1 VHRRPHR
8 LADLVD
14 LERLQHMCDGL
25 SAASGIGLAVLDLDG
40 TVLVASGW
48 QDICTEFHRLH
59 DETLTGCLKSD
70 LQINRRIAEAG
81 EAPGHYAY
89 KCANGL
95 WDVAFPLVIEG
106 VHLAI
111 VFTGQFFYDDDVIDL
126 PSFRERARRLGF
138 DEAAYMDALA
148 RVPVFSHERVA
159 RTIDFLG
166 DFVGVLADLGLSAL
180 GRQSEHD
187 ALEESEER
195 YRQLFESGSDAV
207 FLIDNETGRI
217 LEANSAAA
225 EMYGYTRDE
234 LLALTNEDLSAEP
247 EKTQAVTHGTPVMAD
262 NVVTIP
268 LRIHRRSDG
277 SDFPVEI
284 TGRFFVSQGR
294 AVHLAAIRDISARV
308 DIEEALRLSE
318 DKFAKAFH
326 AGPDAILITRVSDGL
341 VTDVNDGFVRLSGF
355 TRDESVGDSTIPLGL
370 WADPRDRD
378 RCVAALQSQGSVRD
392 LEFDFRARAGDIL
405 RCVYSGAI
413 IAVDGEPH
421 VLSVVRDVTERK
433 RAEQEVLRLNAELE
447 RRVLERT
454 AELEDANRE
463 LESFAYSV
471 SHDLRQPLRALDG
484 FSQILLD
491 DYGTRLDD
499 EGRSLLERIR
509 AADVRMT
516 ALIDGLLELSRLNR
530 GELSRERLDLS
541 EMAHHAAERLAEAE
555 PGRSVDLAIADG
567 LVAHADRRLV
577 RALLANLLG
586 NAWKFTAKHET
597 AHIEVGADDVDG
609 ERAFYVR
616 DDGAGFDMAYADALF
631 GAFQR
636 LHSTGEFDGLGI
648 GLATVQRIVR
658 RHGGRVWAEG
668 EVEKGATF
676 HFTLPAGAGT

>member
-1 VHRRPHR
+1 
-8 LADLVD
+8 
-14 LERLQHMCDGL
+14 MCDGL

-40 TVLVASGW
+40 TVLIASGW
-48 QDICTEFHRLH
+48 QDICTKFHRLH

-106 VHLAI
+106 DHLAI
-111 VFTGQFFYDDDVIDL
+111 VFTGQFFYDDDVIDV
-126 PSFRERARRLGF
+126 PAFRERARRLGF

-207 FLIDNETGRI
+207 LLIDNETGRI

-225 EMYGYTRDE
+225 DTYGYTRDE

-294 AVHLAAIRDISARV
+294 AVHLAAIRDI
-308 DIEEALRLSE
+308 
-318 DKFAKAFH
+318 
-326 AGPDAILITRVSDGL
+326 
-341 VTDVNDGFVRLSGF
+341 
-355 TRDESVGDSTIPLGL
+355 
-370 WADPRDRD
+370 
-378 RCVAALQSQGSVRD
+378 
-392 LEFDFRARAGDIL
+392 
-405 RCVYSGAI
+405 
-413 IAVDGEPH
+413 
-421 VLSVVRDVTERK
+421 TERQ

-491 DYGTRLDD
+491 DYGARLDD

-541 EMAHHAAERLAEAE
+541 EMARHAAERLVEAE
-555 PGRSVDLAIADG
+555 PGRTVEVKIADD
-567 LVAHADRRLV
+567 LVAHADRRLA

-597 AHIEVGADDVDG
+597 ARIEVGATDDDG

-616 DDGAGFDMAYADALF
+616 DDGAGFDMTYADTLF

-636 LHSTGEFDGLGI
+636 LHSPGEFEGLGI

-676 HFTLPAGAGT
+676 HFTLPAGVGT